1 MMDKTVR
8 LDALKQLDA
17 GTITITQAIER
28 HGGSERHWRRL
39 LSTYRKPRAGSGATP
54 DPVTIKPG
62 ETAQGVM
69 GGVRVAITN
78 KGPEPVHT
86 QGTAPIPP
94 TMSDIDKVLAGGGA
108 AAEQKG
114 PDPVLTADMALQGI
128 RMAKMLAVVSA
139 AEMMG
144 VVFKSEQEVQRLCS
158 LQPVTET
165 IIRMQ
170 KPEAWAKLGE
180 LGSDPKALIGVLIMD
195 TVVAGVALWRMM
207 PRKVEDKKDE

>member
-17 GTITITQAIER
+17 GSITITQAIER

-39 LSTYRKPRAGSGATP
+39 LSTYRKPRGGQDPIPGGVAQTQPIVSPPAARAAGP
-54 DPVTIKPG
+54 DIKPMPG
-62 ETAQGVM
+62 A
-69 GGVRVAITN
+69 A
-78 KGPEPVHT
+78 PV
-86 QGTAPIPP
+86 PP
-94 TMSDIDKVLAGGGA
+94 SMADIDKALAGGGV
-108 AAEQKG
+108 AAENKG

-128 RMAKMLAVVSA
+128 RMAKMLAVASA

-144 VVFKSEQEVQRLCS
+144 VRFKNDQEIQRLCA

-180 LGSDPKALIGVLIMD
+180 IGSDPKCLIGVLLMD
-195 TVVAGVALWRMM
+195 TVVAGIALWRMM
-207 PRKVEDKKDE
+207 PKPEPEVKE

>member
-39 LSTYRKPRAGSGATP
+39 LSTYRKPRGGSGATP
-54 DPVTIKPG
+54 DPITIKPG
-62 ETAQGVM
+62 ETAHGVM
-69 GGVRVAITN
+69 GGVKVSVTN
-78 KGPEPVHT
+78 QGPDIKPT
-86 QGTAPIPP
+86 PGAGTAPP
-94 TMSDIDKVLAGGGA
+94 TMSDIDKALAGGGVA
-108 AAEQKG
+108 ADQKG

-144 VVFKSEQEVQRLCS
+144 VVFKSEQEVNRLCA

-195 TVVAGVALWRMM
+195 TVVAGVSLWRMM
-207 PRKVEDKKDE
+207 PRKVEEKKDE